1 MRRTLVTGGSGFGGT
16 NLIQRLASTGVEVWN
31 LDLREQSDSD
41 AHFVRGDVR
50 DVAAVMH
57 VLRSHAVDSVFHL
70 AAQPLVPLSIESPFE
85 TLDVNARGTYAVL
98 EACRIVG
105 VKSLVVASSGAYYG
119 ATTTDQPIPETAA
132 PLPAANLYASGK
144 AAADLAAQ
152 GYAHTYGMP
161 IGVCRFMNTY
171 GPSDSNSSRL
181 VPHALHLLANDLPYD
196 FGPRDD
202 GTTRLDFLHVDDMTS
217 AYLAV
222 ANFVQDGG
230 RDAVFNIGTGVA
242 TPTRSV
248 AQLLSVLF
256 DGVAREPV
264 FSGSPRATPVVKYL
278 DTTKAHD
285 VLGWTASHD
294 LATGLRQVVGHHR
307 GAS

>member
-1 MRRTLVTGGSGFGGT
+1 MKRALVTGGSGFGGT
-16 NLIQRLASTGVEVWN
+16 SLIKRLVESSVEVWN
-31 LDLREQSDSD
+31 LDLREPANLH
-41 AHFVRGDVR
+41 AHFVQNDVR
-50 DVAAVMH
+50 DLSAVSR
-57 VLRSHAVDSVFHL
+57 LLDENAIDTVFHL

-85 TLDVNARGTYAVL
+85 TLDVNARGAYAVL
-98 EACRIVG
+98 EACRTVG
-105 VKSLVVASSGAYYG
+105 VSSVVVASSGAYYG
-119 ATTTDQPIPETAA
+119 TTTTDQPILETAA

-171 GPSDSNSSRL
+171 GPGDANRSRL

-196 FGPRDD
+196 FGARDD

-222 ANFVQDGG
+222 ADYVRSGG
-230 RDAVFNIGTGVA
+230 CDAVFNIGTGIA

-248 AQLLSVLF
+248 AQLISVLF
-256 DGVAREPV
+256 DGNEREPI
-264 FSGSPRATPVVKYL
+264 FSGSARATPVVKYL
-278 DTTKAHD
+278 DTAKARN
-285 VLGWTASHD
+285 VLGWTATID
-294 LATGLRQVVGHHR
+294 LEYGLRQVLECTS
-307 GAS
+307 ACS